1 MVGYFL
7 KILGYGWKLDVYK
20 TGDYKFL
27 ASKKIILE
35 FWRVKWMK
43 KKAKTVTYIDFDMQV
58 NFYSSLVSS
67 KSHDAILTYENYRV
81 HIGHKQDT

>member
-1 MVGYFL
+1 
-7 KILGYGWKLDVYK
+7 
-20 TGDYKFL
+20 
-27 ASKKIILE
+27 
-35 FWRVKWMK
+35 MK